1 MITVQLGAPWRH
13 FSNVAPAYAAVLGT
27 VTRDGIDSGA
37 LVRIEATGIY
47 CQLNAG
53 ALRSLPQREVVAAIA
68 AARQGQHGG
77 AGRGQGRKPA
87 DGKRGERGERYN
99 VTLDADSVEILRGY
113 GGGELSLGIRL
124 AATLVER
131 EVGRLECAQE

>member
-13 FSNVAPAYAAVLGT
+13 FSNVVPAYAAVLGT

-37 LVRIEATGIY
+37 LVRVEATGIY
-47 CQLNAG
+47 CQMNAG
-53 ALRSLPQREVVAAIA
+53 ALRSLPQDETAAAIA

-77 AGRGQGRKPA
+77 AGLGQGRKPR
-87 DGKRGERGERYN
+87 DGKRGERYN

-113 GGGELSLGIRL
+113 GDGELSRGIRL

-131 EVGRLECAQE
+131 EVGRREYAQE

>member
-37 LVRIEATGIY
+37 LVRIEETGIY

-53 ALRSLPQREVVAAIA
+53 SLRSLPQREVAAAIA

-77 AGRGQGRKPA
+77 AGRGQGRKPR
-87 DGKRGERGERYN
+87 DGKRGDRYN

-113 GGGELSLGIRL
+113 GDGELSRGIRL

-131 EVGRLECAQE
+131 EVGRREYAQE